1 MSEVKAHF
9 VTFFSPGSFFAEE
22 TTKPISSWNV
32 DTAIEMAFEIRERYN
47 ARPYG
52 FQFSTRER
60 GHEDLDS
67 KVTQFSGVY
76 YLGGKIETLAE
87 IERRNLPE
95 EKILLSNM
103 KSNGWDKIVTN
114 RNSWRWTMP
123 LREKDILL
131 DVQF

>member
-9 VTFFSPGSFFAEE
+9 VTFFSPGSFVAEE
-22 TTKPISSWNV
+22 TTKPIPSWNV